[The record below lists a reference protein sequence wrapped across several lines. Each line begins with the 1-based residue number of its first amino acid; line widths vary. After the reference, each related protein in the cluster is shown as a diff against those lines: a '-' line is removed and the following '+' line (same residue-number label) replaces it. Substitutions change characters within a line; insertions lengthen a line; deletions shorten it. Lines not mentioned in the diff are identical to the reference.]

1 MNPLSPIAGNA
12 GGAYQTVSTLKENP
26 SRVEMGL
33 PVAAPEAIANPNL
46 NIDKVTE
53 PTREAIEV
61 AAQQIQHFLT
71 SMERQVQITRDSA
84 TGYISVKIIN
94 PSSGEVIRTLPSE
107 ELLRIAR
114 SFAQLGNVMVDQ
126 KA

>member
-1 MNPLSPIAGNA
+1 MNPLFPIAGNA
-12 GGAYQTVSTLKENP
+12 GGAYLTVSTLKENP

-33 PVAAPEAIANPNL
+33 PVAAPEAKANPNL

>member
-12 GGAYQTVSTLKENP
+12 GGAYQTVSTLQESAP
-26 SRVEMGL
+26 RPERTL
-33 PVAAPEAIANPNL
+33 PVGPTEAKPNPDLNL
-46 NIDKVTE
+46 EKVTE

-71 SMERQVQITRDSA
+71 SMDRQVQISKDSA

-114 SFAQLGNVMVDQ
+114 SFDQLGNVMVDQ

>member
-1 MNPLSPIAGNA
+1 MNPLSPISGNP
-12 GGAYQTVSTLKENP
+12 GGAYQTLSTVQEVSARP
-26 SRVEMGL
+26 VVEEFA
-33 PVAAPEAIANPNL
+33 VVPEAKPNTNL

-71 SMERQVQITRDSA
+71 SMERQVQISKDST

-94 PSSGEVIRTLPSE
+94 PSSGEVIRTLPSD

-114 SFAQLGNVMVDQ
+114 SFEQLGNVMVDQ